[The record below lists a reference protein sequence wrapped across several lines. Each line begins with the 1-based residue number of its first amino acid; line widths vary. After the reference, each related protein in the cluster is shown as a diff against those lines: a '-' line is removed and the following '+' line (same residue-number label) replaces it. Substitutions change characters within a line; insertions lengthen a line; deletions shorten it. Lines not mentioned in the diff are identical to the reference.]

1 MTFFRSVSSRVHF
14 GQLERSVDS
23 SILHGAT
30 DIFGEHEKVSKHLSD
45 KPQSSYTAD
54 ADQDSG
60 ILPSVIPIGAPWQQI
75 HLLARKQK
83 KVYIELFELTPV
95 KLTFSFTST
104 PWLNRNEGGSDPSTS
119 FNNSTAIQRGLMALI
134 DVEGVPVHLGEI
146 MVENLMASWQSIQ
159 DILVRHYSRQLLH
172 ELYKVFGS
180 AGVIGNPMGFA
191 RNVGFGLKDFMS
203 ASRKGKL
210 QSPVELLNG
219 IAQGSK
225 NLIGSTVYAVS
236 SATSHFSKT
245 AYKGLVAFTY
255 DDQAASKMDERE
267 RQLGLHGEGVLN
279 GFLEGLTGL
288 LQSPI
293 RGAER
298 HGLPGVISG
307 IAMGTAG
314 LVARPMA
321 SILEATGRTAQSIRN
336 RSNPHESN
344 RLRVR
349 FSRPVARDRPLF
361 PYSWEEAIGVS
372 FILQADGGRLKDE
385 TYVMC
390 KTLREP
396 GKFLVLSEK
405 LLLLVSSPYLVALGS
420 PQFVG
425 VPPDPQWA
433 IETEMNLKSIVHLDR
448 AQEVVNIVG
457 SNGETSPRDKRGRAR
472 DIAMSSA
479 FTPLFHFSV
488 ELPNVED
495 AEGTLQFLTALI
507 EKGKARRWDKNILH
521 RSNIS

>member
-1 MTFFRSVSSRVHF
+1 
-14 GQLERSVDS
+14 
-23 SILHGAT
+23 
-30 DIFGEHEKVSKHLSD
+30 
-45 KPQSSYTAD
+45 
-54 ADQDSG
+54 
-60 ILPSVIPIGAPWQQI
+60 LPSVDPIGAPWQQI

-83 KVYIELFELTPV
+83 KVYIELFQLTPV

-104 PWLNRNEGGSDPSTS
+104 PWLNRNECGSDPSTG
-119 FNNSTAIQRGLMALI
+119 FNNTTAIQRGLMALL

-146 MVENLMASWQSIQ
+146 MVENLMASWQSVQ
-159 DILVRHYSRQLLH
+159 DILVRHYSRQILH
-172 ELYKVFGS
+172 ELYKVLGS

-191 RNVGFGLKDFMS
+191 RNVGFGLKDFIS

-210 QSPVELLNG
+210 QSPVELLSSL
-219 IAQGSK
+219 AQGSK
-225 NLIGSTVYAVS
+225 TLIGSTVYAVS

-255 DDQAASKMDERE
+255 DEQAASKMEERE

-293 RGAER
+293 RGAEK

-307 IAMGTAG
+307 LAMGTAG

-349 FSRPVARDRPLF
+349 FPRPVARDRPLF
-361 PYSWEEAIGVS
+361 PYSWEEAIGIS
-372 FILQADGGRLKDE
+372 LLARADGGRLKEE
-385 TYVMC
+385 TFVMC
-390 KTLREP
+390 KILKEP
-396 GKFLVLSEK
+396 GKFLVLTEK
-405 LLLLVSSPYLVALGS
+405 LLLLVSSAYLVDLGS
-420 PQFVG
+420 PQFAG
-425 VPPDPQWA
+425 VPPDPQWS
-433 IETEMNLKSIVHLDR
+433 IDTEMHLKSVVHLDR
-448 AQEVVNIVG
+448 SLEVVNIVG
-457 SNGETSPRDKRGRAR
+457 SNGETSPRDKRGIAR
-472 DIAMSSA
+472 NRVPSSA
-479 FTPLFHFSV
+479 FVPLFHLSIN
-488 ELPNVED
+488 LPNIED
-495 AEGTLQFLTALI
+495 AEGTLQVLQALI
-507 EKGKARRWDKNILH
+507 EKGRARRWDKNILH